1 MEEQRIRLTSMRY
14 HPGIRIDRIPVQ
26 GIPGFLF
33 VIATWF
39 ICLAGVPATRD
50 FLLVS
55 GGGGL
60 AGGGDFYY
68 SPNQTPRLG
77 GLFRKPFFPKNLPHR
92 PGGVGWGG
100 ARRLT

>member
-1 MEEQRIRLTSMRY
+1 MRY
-14 HPGIRIDRIPVQ
+14 HPGIRIDRIPVR

-55 GGGGL
+55 GGAGL
-60 AGGGDFYY
+60 VGAGILYY
-68 SPNQTPRLG
+68 WHNQTR
-77 GLFRKPFFPKNLPHR
+77 
-92 PGGVGWGG
+92 W
-100 ARRLT
+100 